1 LIVVTR
7 DLQCVDDYER
17 TFHMSFSLACGDVVA
32 GCDSKLEAGSEDELM
47 AQVADHAR
55 DEHGVTEISP
65 ELAEQVKGAV
75 KSS

>member
-1 LIVVTR
+1 
-7 DLQCVDDYER
+7 
-17 TFHMSFSLACGDVVA
+17 MSYSLACGDVVP
-32 GCDSKLEAGSEDELM
+32 GCATTLEAGSEDELM

-55 DEHGVTEISP
+55 DEHGVTEITP